1 MIQYDIVKQRV
12 LASPKTWG
20 VTGAAGFIGSH
31 IVSTLLSLNQTV
43 SGLDNFSTGLRS
55 NLDAIKALVTPEQWR
70 RFTFHEGDIRNAA
83 DCMKALVGCDLV
95 SHQAALGSVPRSL
108 ADPVLSTSV
117 NIDGFVQVLNAAKDL
132 GVSRIVYAS
141 SSSVYGDSP
150 ELPKVEERVGM
161 PLSPYALTK
170 AVNEQFA
177 SVFARCYGIE
187 AIGLR
192 YFNVFGPRQ
201 DPNGPYA
208 AVLPRWATALKSN
221 QQPVIFGDG
230 ETSRDFCYVEDAV
243 QANLLAALSQD
254 PAAIGA
260 VFNVACGEQ
269 HSLKSTLEKLSTIL
283 RKSELAPV
291 FEKFRDGDVRHSLAN
306 IEKARSV
313 LGYEPTVKLA
323 DGLKCFA
330 LS

>member
-1 MIQYDIVKQRV
+1 MNYDSIRQK
-12 LASPKTWG
+12 LLTAPKSWC

-31 IVSTLLSLNQTV
+31 LVSTLLSLNQKV
-43 SGLDNFSTGLRS
+43 SGLDNFATGLRS
-55 NLDAIKALVTPEQWR
+55 NLDAIKTLVKPEQWD
-70 RFTFHEGDIRNAA
+70 RFTFHEGDIRSAE
-83 DCMKALVGCDLV
+83 DCAKALSGCELL

-117 NIDGFVQVLNAAKDL
+117 NIDGFVQILKAAKEG
-132 GVSRIVYAS
+132 GVQRVVYAS

-150 ELPKVEERVGM
+150 ELPKVEERIGH

-170 AVNEQFA
+170 SVNEQLA
-177 SVFARCYGIE
+177 AVFSRCYGTN

-221 QQPVIFGDG
+221 QRPVIFGDG
-230 ETSRDFCYVEDAV
+230 ETSRDFCFVDNAV
-243 QANLLAALSQD
+243 QANILAALSD
-254 PAAIGA
+254 NPEASGA
-260 VFNVACGEQ
+260 VFNVACGEK
-269 HSLKSTLEKLSTIL
+269 HSLKSTLKKLSEVL
-283 RKSELAPV
+283 GKSDLEPV
-291 FEKFRDGDVRHSLAN
+291 YEKFRDGDVRHSLAN
-306 IEKARSV
+306 IEKARRV

-323 DGLKCFA
+323 EGLKCFA
-330 LS
+330 S